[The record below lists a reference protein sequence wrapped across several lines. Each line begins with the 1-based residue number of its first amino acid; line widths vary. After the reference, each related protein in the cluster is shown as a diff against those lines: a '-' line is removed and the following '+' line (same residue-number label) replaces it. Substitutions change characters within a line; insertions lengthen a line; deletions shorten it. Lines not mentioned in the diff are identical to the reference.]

1 MFPEVWFHL
10 NIVSKMSFRTFASI
24 CKYLKK
30 SKGGVCSCG
39 NKKKLSFKDSQFEL
53 YCEDFIICF
62 FKRFREIFVCKDQ
75 GQKTALNALDFCTL
89 RCLTHVS
96 LLQWK
101 HCMDSLPGNP
111 QEHNHCE
118 QTQFISASTGVNANL
133 CHAEREKQI
142 NKVQTSCYRLWTWAC
157 LRKTQVKWKTSSRFN
172 FVPNR
177 GCCRVQTKDKN
188 DHLQCYHCRMVRWHR
203 GELTWSS
210 CTFVISPLML
220 HSTYRLWLSILLPY
234 RRVF

>member
-1 MFPEVWFHL
+1 MFARIKAKKQHWMPLISALWDA
-10 NIVSKMSFRTFASI
+10 II
-24 CKYLKK
+24 LK
-30 SKGGVCSCG
+30 
-39 NKKKLSFKDSQFEL
+39 
-53 YCEDFIICF
+53 
-62 FKRFREIFVCKDQ
+62 
-75 GQKTALNALDFCTL
+75 
-89 RCLTHVS
+89 THVS

-142 NKVQTSCYRLWTWAC
+142 NKVQTSCYRLWTWAS
-157 LRKTQVKWKTSSRFN
+157 LRKTQVKWKTLSRFN

-220 HSTYRLWLSILLPY
+220 HSTDFGSAYCCHTGESFREDLAYVSKSQSRFCKSPRDKPACLQFRPLVQKTLWNEEYCKEGPL
-234 RRVF
+234 